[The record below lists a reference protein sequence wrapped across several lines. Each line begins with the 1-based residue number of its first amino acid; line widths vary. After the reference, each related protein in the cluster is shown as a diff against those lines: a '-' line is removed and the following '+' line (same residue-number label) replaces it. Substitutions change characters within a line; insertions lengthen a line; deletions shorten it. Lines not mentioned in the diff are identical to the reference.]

1 VPSSSSS
8 SSCAMQPNLN
18 DHRPCRRPR
27 NLHQPDHTTNM
38 TTCQT
43 NSRRFDYLWHLHIAA
58 PNECPQRAP
67 PVSQSS
73 GYATIPRLLFK
84 SYAHPT
90 KAQRRQQDVGHLR
103 NMQGEHGIRLAA
115 ILTTILY
122 RSIPS
127 WMDTVVDVKST
138 SGHLSLCLA
147 AWQKVTSS
155 GQDRADMVIQRPNW
169 PGLSKTGRLHGSGSA
184 QDAPK
189 LPLSSQ

>member
-1 VPSSSSS
+1 MPSTPKSPPTRSH
-8 SSCAMQPNLN
+8 NKH
-18 DHRPCRRPR
+18 DH
-27 NLHQPDHTTNM
+27 LPDY
-38 TTCQT
+38 
-43 NSRRFDYLWHLHIAA
+43 SRRFDYLWHLHIAA

-122 RSIPS
+122 RIIPS

-147 AWQKVTSS
+147 GLQHGESS
-155 GQDRADMVIQRPNW
+155 HQAVQPDDKEQPNW
-169 PGLSKTGRLHGSGSA
+169 PEHNRAASRSA
-184 QDAPK
+184 ATPAK
-189 LPLSSQ
+189 LPLSNQ